1 MIALQNWVDQ
11 HHKIVSDKHDISKK
25 YHVFVVNGYSDY
37 NAGQLKRYD
46 INTAVTVCGIVIK
59 VRVVSALDKSTE

>member
-37 NAGQLKRYD
+37 NAGQLTRYD
-46 INTAVTVCGIVIK
+46 INTGFTIYGIGIK
-59 VRVVSALDKSTE
+59 VRLFLFCL